1 MPLMLHGIGIP
12 DGVAIGSVRHG
23 LSPIHTVAERK
34 LQTSELQREVSR
46 YRQALARARK
56 GLRAVKR
63 LIPRNTPA
71 DVRSFIDAHL
81 LMMQDPALVG
91 AVIDLI
97 RDQAVNAE
105 WALVQQRDAL
115 LEIFDSVDDPY
126 LRTRRDDVA
135 HVVER
140 ILAELAG
147 SLPEPEIREGS
158 IEVTETL
165 GPAEVVKLHQRG
177 AAGFVSE
184 SGGPLSHAAI
194 IARSLGVPAVMGV
207 RGARTLLR
215 AGETIIIDARAGIV
229 LASPDQGSIDHFHK
243 RQRQQVKDRRALRA
257 VKDMPTATQDGLAI
271 SLLANID
278 QPDDIRAARAL
289 GVAGVGLYRTEFLF
303 MNRPDMPDE
312 NEQFAAY
319 SKVVDGMRGQPVT
332 IRTLDLGADKVSM
345 SRLPAGD
352 NPAMGIRAIR
362 LGLREPSWLMPQLRA
377 LLRAA
382 ARGPVE
388 IMLPMVTHPVE
399 VRQFRALLAQAHAE
413 LKMAGVRCNAD
424 IPLGVMIEVPA
435 AALSADQLAKTVDFL
450 SIGTNDLIQ
459 YTLALDRGNDE
470 VNYLYD
476 PLHPAVLHLIA
487 NVLRAGRRAGVPV
500 SMCGEMAGNPDYT
513 ALLVGLGL
521 SRFSMHSAH
530 LLEVKQVLTRT
541 DSHEARRLAARV
553 LRIREAYRARDM
565 IAELNEQRR

>member
-12 DGVAIGSVRHG
+12 DGVAIGSARHG
-23 LSPIHTVAERK
+23 LAPIHAVVERE
-34 LQTSELQREVSR
+34 LQTTDIQKEVTR
-46 YRQALARARK
+46 YRQALARAQK
-56 GLRAVKR
+56 DLRAVKR

-81 LMMQDPALVG
+81 LMMQDPALVD
-91 AVIDLI
+91 AVIE
-97 RDQAVNAE
+97 RVKSQSVNAE

-140 ILAELAG
+140 ILAGLAG
-147 SLPEPEIREGS
+147 PIVEPEISEGS
-158 IEVTETL
+158 IEVAEAL

-177 AAGFVSE
+177 GAGFVTE

-194 IARSLGVPAVMGV
+194 IARSLGMPAVMGV

-215 AGETIIIDARAGIV
+215 AGEAIIIDARAGIV
-229 LASPDQGSIDHFHK
+229 LASPDQASIDHFRR
-243 RQRQQVKDRRALRA
+243 RQRQQAKDRRALRA
-257 VKDMPTATQDGLAI
+257 VKDMPTVTKDGLAI

-278 QPDDIRAARAL
+278 QPDDLRAARAL

-303 MNRPDMPDE
+303 MNRPEPPDE
-312 NEQFAAY
+312 EEQFAAY
-319 SKVVDGMRGQPVT
+319 SKVVDGMRGKPVT
-332 IRTLDLGADKVSM
+332 IRTLDLGADKVAL
-345 SRLPAGD
+345 SRPPSGD

-362 LGLREPSWLMPQLRA
+362 LGLREPTWLMPQLRA

-399 VRQFRALLAQAHAE
+399 VRQFRALLSQAHAE
-413 LKMAGVRCNAD
+413 LKAAGILCNAD
-424 IPLGVMIEVPA
+424 IPIGVMIEVPA
-435 AALSADQLAKTVDFL
+435 AALSADQLARAVDFL

-487 NVLRAGRRAGVPV
+487 KVLRAGRRAGVPV
-500 SMCGEMAGNPDYT
+500 SMCGEMAGDPDYT

-521 SRFSMHSAH
+521 SRFSMHTAH

-541 DSHEARRLAARV
+541 DSQESRRLAARI
-553 LRIREAYRARDM
+553 LRIREAYRARDL